1 MRKTFARVASAVLLT
16 AAVGTLPAMA
26 GGPLESL
33 DITGFEPSPIPGQI
47 VARLVPIKWD
57 ARCIPVGYKMNNTL
71 DPIPNPLGPP
81 VLSLA
86 AATTALQQSFDPW
99 NNIKTSYI
107 NMQITGTVSNPGLA
121 GFDMVNELTFRTAAG
136 FTAIASS
143 PSVTLIADSDL
154 IDGDDLDGDG
164 DSDVSSSV
172 TVCADADGDG
182 DFEFPPGFY
191 EAGTIL
197 DNDVQYNTKA
207 SNGLRFTVN
216 DADVDAVARSVD
228 LRATA
233 VHENGHSHGLS
244 HVLINQISATDGGG
258 ATMYPFIDTNDPQAE
273 LLHRTLDRDDIAW
286 SSYFYPEGSAKS
298 GPAALQ
304 PGDIPFRLAYALI
317 RGEVTHGV
325 YDEPIAG
332 AHVYTINALNGQVYS
347 SGYSGTSQ
355 LSYDPNTGD
364 LFLVDPSFNIV
375 DGKYVI
381 PVPTGLWKVGVE
393 AVDGNPVPAG
403 SVSFNA
409 IIGAAFGQH
418 DFNEEYYN
426 GPFEAAVEENP
437 GFSLPVATLQG
448 FTTGGID
455 LVTNAQANINNFGSQ
470 DFIGFTGATPGTYYA
485 VQFPASQIE
494 SVFPGEDYLI
504 HAGAFHTTVSDSSVV
519 PRFAQALLTTGTV
532 TGTTATLDLARP
544 LARVNGFI
552 GQENDFTPLYFASPT
567 LLSHV
572 VRSKIASGQIQN
584 LFLVLQVPTT
594 TPFPGV
600 SAAPPLIGLD
610 GGVAVND
617 VPIFGTSYTSVDG
630 GATFNR
636 NANFNYRFSL
646 ILSEKP

>member
-1 MRKTFARVASAVLLT
+1 MRKSFVRVASAVLLT
-16 AAVGTLPAMA
+16 AAIGTFPAVA

-33 DITGFEPSPIPGQI
+33 DITGFEPSPVPGQI

-71 DPIPNPLGPP
+71 DPIPNPLGAPF
-81 VLSLA
+81 LTLA
-86 AATTALQQSFDPW
+86 AATAGLQQSFDPW

-154 IDGDDLDGDG
+154 FDGDDLDGDG
-164 DSDVSSSV
+164 DSDVSSAI
-172 TVCADADGDG
+172 TVCGDADSDG
-182 DFEFPPGFY
+182 DFELPAGFY
-191 EAGTIL
+191 KAGTIL

-207 SNGLRFTVN
+207 SNGYRFTV
-216 DADVDAVARSVD
+216 VDAQADNVTRSVD
-228 LRATA
+228 LRTTAT
-233 VHENGHSHGLS
+233 HENGHSHGLS
-244 HVLINQISATDGGG
+244 HVLINQIGSSDGGG
-258 ATMYPFIDTNDPQAE
+258 ATMYPFIDTGDPAAE
-273 LLHRTLDRDDIAW
+273 LSQRTIDRDDIAW
-286 SSYFYPEGSAKS
+286 SSYFYPEGTAAS

-304 PGDIPFRLAYALI
+304 PGDIPFHLAYGLI
-317 RGEVTHGV
+317 RGTVTHGV
-325 YDEPIAG
+325 FDEPVAG
-332 AHVYTINALNGQVYS
+332 ANVYATNLLNGQIYS

-355 LSYDPNTGD
+355 LSYDPLTGD
-364 LFLVDPSFNIV
+364 LFLVDPAFNIV

-393 AVDGNPVPAG
+393 AVDGNPVPAS

-409 IIGAAFGQH
+409 IIGSLFGQH
-418 DFNEEYYN
+418 DFNEEFYD
-426 GPFEAAVEENP
+426 GPFEGAIEENP
-437 GFSLPVATLQG
+437 GFALPVATLFG
-448 FTTGGID
+448 LSTGGID
-455 LVTNAQANINNFGSQ
+455 IVTNDEVNINNFGAQ
-470 DFIGFTGATPGTYYA
+470 DFVGFTGAAPGTYYA
-485 VQFPASQIE
+485 VQFPASQVD
-494 SVFPGEDYLI
+494 SVFPGENYLI
-504 HAGAFHTTVSDSSVV
+504 HAGAFHTTVLDSSVV

-532 TGTTATLDLARP
+532 TGTTATIDLAKP

-552 GQENDFTPLYFASPT
+552 GQENDFTPLYFPSPS

-584 LFLVLQVPTT
+584 LFLVLQIPTAG
-594 TPFPGV
+594 PFPGV
-600 SAAPPLIGLD
+600 SGFPPLIGLD

-617 VPIFGTSYTSVDG
+617 VPIFGTSYTSTDG
-630 GATFNR
+630 VTFNR

-646 ILSEKP
+646 ILSENP